1 MLATVGWIWATA
13 AEGGWASVIG
23 GRAFGEIS
31 EGGGATVWI
40 GMAGVSEVW
49 LAVGGSLIGAESIIV
64 KSWRFVWFASMKSG
78 GVRVDG
84 DAEGVNNCPLVNTV
98 VGHNR
103 KAFSWGSQVDAV
115 LVEITCVACDVNHH
129 LIDCVISFGS
139 QRLFITLSTQLPIR
153 VPHVVR
159 TLRWR

>member
-1 MLATVGWIWATA
+1 
-13 AEGGWASVIG
+13 
-23 GRAFGEIS
+23 
-31 EGGGATVWI
+31 
-40 GMAGVSEVW
+40 
-49 LAVGGSLIGAESIIV
+49 
-64 KSWRFVWFASMKSG
+64 MKSG

-84 DAEGVNNCPLVNTV
+84 DAEGVNNCPLVNKM

-103 KAFSWGSQVDAV
+103 KAFSRASQVDAV

-159 TLRWR
+159 TLRCR